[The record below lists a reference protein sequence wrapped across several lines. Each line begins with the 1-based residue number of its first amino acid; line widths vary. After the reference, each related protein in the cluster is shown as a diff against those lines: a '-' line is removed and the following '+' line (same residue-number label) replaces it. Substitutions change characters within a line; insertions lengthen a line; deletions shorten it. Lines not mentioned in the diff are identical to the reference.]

1 MESNDRAIGHI
12 VGTIALFFVLKFSD
26 LSIDIKVLG
35 AFLFIFLLFRT
46 AIVCEE
52 AENENLKGIG
62 QMLFM
67 GIMTLA
73 VISEIF
79 NFRNF

>member
-26 LSIDIKVLG
+26 LPIN
-35 AFLFIFLLFRT
+35 IFLGGLFFIYMLWRT
-46 AIVCEE
+46 AVVCEE
-52 AENENLKGIG
+52 AENEILKGIG

-67 GIMTLA
+67 GLMTLA
-73 VISEIF
+73 VISEFF
-79 NFRNF
+79 NIR